1 MLRVILVDD
10 EKLSLEQLEYILNQ
24 NSQVQ
29 IVGSYNSSIEALMQI
44 QLTQP
49 DIVMLDIEMP
59 QKSGIEV
66 ARKILDMQKDIFI
79 VFITAYD
86 EYALEA
92 FELEAVDYIVKPF
105 SEKRV
110 NKTVNLIQKRKKDT
124 STSTNINTNKETSSI
139 NQQKKLCKHHKIPVW
154 KNDTIRLLDLSKI
167 YYFTVNGKKAIVCT
181 KDDSFLINETLG
193 QLEERLT
200 TESFLRCYKS
210 FIVNIEHIDRIIPMF
225 NQTYIIKLKNLDIEI
240 PVSRHYSKQL
250 KELLNI

>member
-10 EKLSLEQLEYILNQ
+10 EKLSLEQLEYILHKD
-24 NSQVQ
+24 SQ
-29 IVGSYNSSIEALMQI
+29 IEIIGSYTCSLEALKQI
-44 QLTQP
+44 QANEP

-86 EYALEA
+86 EYAIEA

-110 NKTVNLIQKRKKDT
+110 NKTINLIQKRMNDIHTFK
-124 STSTNINTNKETSSI
+124 
-139 NQQKKLCKHHKIPVW
+139 QQKKFFEHNKIPVW
-154 KNDTIRLLDLSKI
+154 KNNTIRLLDLNQI
-167 YYFTVNGKKAIVCT
+167 YYFTVDGKKAMACT
-181 KDDSFLINETLG
+181 KNESYLINETLG
-193 QLEERLT
+193 QLEECLKK
-200 TESFLRCYKS
+200 EVFLRCYKS
-210 FIVNIEHIDRIIPMF
+210 FIVNIEHIDKIIPMF
-225 NQTYIIKLKNLDIEI
+225 NQTYIIKLQDLAIEI

-250 KELLNI
+250 KELLNF